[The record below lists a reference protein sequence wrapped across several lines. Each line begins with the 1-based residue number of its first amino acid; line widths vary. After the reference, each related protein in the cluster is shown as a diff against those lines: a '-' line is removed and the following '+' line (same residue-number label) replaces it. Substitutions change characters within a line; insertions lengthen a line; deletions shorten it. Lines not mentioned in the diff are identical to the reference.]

1 MASLSFRLRGLV
13 FLFILLFL
21 CVRFSL
27 LLLSMILLG
36 FGRLLCVTVTEAP
49 VLGAFVI
56 SPTALLHDLF
66 IGIRQLLEV
75 FLVATFVWMTL
86 HGNEPISLLDLSIR
100 GTGGNAQDGVCGV
113 LVKTSDFIHDFTLE
127 THLPQDVFIQGS
139 IQLLQMFAAQLVGL
153 RLSLLRTQ
161 LQFMGQGQVAQHKV
175 PLRFLHGGI
184 AGDHQS
190 FVSQRR
196 LVQLQWSRISA
207 ESFDHLHCHLQFQ
220 VVLWRSSTAGM
231 TPETHSAVDQGD
243 LFHGEVG
250 PVPIGPLSEAHQREG
265 LPDGIRWV
273 FLKDL
278 IVQPFCIAV
287 ATHQGTQRSSKD
299 L

>member
-1 MASLSFRLRGLV
+1 MASLTFLLV

-21 CVRFSL
+21 CIRFSL
-27 LLLSMILLG
+27 LLLSMLLLG
-36 FGRLLCVTVTEAP
+36 FGCLLGVTVTEAP

-56 SPTALLHDLF
+56 SPTTLLHDLF

-86 HGNEPISLLDLSIR
+86 HGNEPISLLDLSIC
-100 GTGGNAQDGVCGV
+100 GTGGNAQNGVRGV
-113 LVKTSDFIHDFTLE
+113 LVKTSDFVHDFTLE

-139 IQLLQMFAAQLVGL
+139 IQLLQVFAAQLVGL
-153 RLSLLRTQ
+153 RLSLLGTQ
-161 LQFMGQGQVAQHKV
+161 LQFMSQGQIAQDEV
-175 PLRFLHGGI
+175 PLRFLRGM
-184 AGDHQS
+184 AGDHL
-190 FVSQRR
+190 VAQRR
-196 LVQLQWSRISA
+196 LVLQRSRISA
-207 ESFDHLHCHLQFQ
+207 ESFDHLHGHLQFQ
-220 VVLWRSSTAGM
+220 VVLWRSSTTGM

-250 PVPIGPLSEAHQREG
+250 PVPIWPLSETHQREG
-265 LPDGIRWV
+265 LPDGICWM